1 MVTGLSIVSNWV
13 KGRSKLLHLP
23 ATHTR
28 KALPKEMLMR
38 LLQDKRFSAGIISK
52 EQWMRRLKKM
62 TLELRCC

>member
-1 MVTGLSIVSNWV
+1 MVTGLSVERNWV

-23 ATHTR
+23 VNYTR

-52 EQWMRRLKKM
+52 E
-62 TLELRCC
+62 